1 MQTEQRATPELGV
14 VAHEALATANRLWN
28 ATTRLMGQLHVLH
41 VCEQVAVEQQG
52 KELQEAAETSREAAA
67 KDLERM
73 WRDTTA
79 ALSDWISASYRL
91 RVALRHATTV
101 EVLSLARIAEV
112 AAPFLAPDGE
122 MNAADVQRF
131 AQALLQEASSA
142 APPAADDIAQRLRD
156 TADAF
161 ECHAATRGID
171 QIEAAGRLMREAAHA
186 LEHSDAPWR
195 DAVICAL
202 VASAAHRPG
211 LEDDPVAAVRALLT
225 AALPATDSPPQYSPP
240 YIQ

>member
-1 MQTEQRATPELGV
+1 MQTEQPAAPELGV
-14 VAHEALATANRLWN
+14 AAHEALDTANRLWN

-41 VCEQVAVEQQG
+41 MCEQVAVEQQG
-52 KELQEAAETSREAAA
+52 KELQEAAETSREAAV

-79 ALSDWISASYRL
+79 ALSDWISTSYRL

-101 EVLSLARIAEV
+101 EVLSAARIAEI
-112 AAPFLAPDGE
+112 AAPFLAPEGE
-122 MNAADVQRF
+122 MSAADVQRF
-131 AQALLQEASSA
+131 AQALLQEASSV
-142 APPAADDIAQRLRD
+142 APPAANDIAQRLRD
-156 TADAF
+156 AADAI
-161 ECHAATRGID
+161 ESHDAIRGID
-171 QIEAAGRLMREAAHA
+171 QVEAAGRLMREAAHA
-186 LEHSDAPWR
+186 LHQGDAPWR

-211 LEDDPVAAVRALLT
+211 LDDDPVAAVRALLT
-225 AALPATDSPPQYSPP
+225 AALPATDSPPQYSPS